1 MNKLFITLS
10 IMMGVVVLSSNY
22 LVQFPINYFGLNEI
36 LTYGAFS
43 YPIAFLITDLANRSY
58 GKLLARQ
65 IVYLGFLIG
74 IIFTLL
80 FSTDFADLISVRIA
94 IGSGVAF
101 ITAQLLDIQIFDRLR
116 KKEWFVAPLTSS
128 LIGSTVDTF
137 LFFSISFYATGVPW
151 VTLSLG
157 DLAVKV
163 LVALIMLI
171 PFRMLLKIIKPIKVS
186 NIFDENKNDPILKTK
201 LFNQDLD
208 NPIGIAAGFDKNAE
222 VYNPLFKLGFGF
234 VEVGTVTPLKQ
245 YGNEK
250 PRVFRLVEDQALI
263 NRLGFNNHG
272 SDTILN
278 RIKSNKKLGVL
289 GVNVGPNKDSND
301 RLNDYLIGLEKFSE
315 VADYITINISSPNT
329 ENLRNFHDENK
340 LKDLLTSIS
349 EKKKQLKTEIP
360 VAVKIS
366 PDINENQ
373 IDLISEILLEN
384 EISAIIISNT
394 SEACR
399 ETLQNIQRH
408 QKGGLSGKPIEKK
421 SNLLISKFYNLI
433 KGKIKIIGVGGVDS
447 GKAAYDKFLLGADY
461 VQLYTGM
468 VFQGPNI
475 AGMIKKDLKELLI
488 RDGVKNFTEI
498 VGNKTVS

>member
-1 MNKLFITLS
+1 MY
-10 IMMGVVVLSSNY
+10 SN
-22 LVQFPINYFGLNEI
+22 
-36 LTYGAFS
+36 
-43 YPIAFLITDLANRSY
+43 
-58 GKLLARQ
+58 
-65 IVYLGFLIG
+65 
-74 IIFTLL
+74 
-80 FSTDFADLISVRIA
+80 
-94 IGSGVAF
+94 
-101 ITAQLLDIQIFDRLR
+101 LR
-116 KKEWFVAPLTSS
+116 S
-128 LIGSTVDTF
+128 LIFKIDPERAHF
-137 LFFSISFYATGVPW
+137 LAIQ
-151 VTLSLG
+151 SLK
-157 DLAVKV
+157 LN
-163 LVALIMLI
+163 L
-171 PFRMLLKIIKPIKVS
+171 VS
-186 NIFDENKNDPILKTK
+186 NIFDENKNDPLLKTK

-329 ENLRNFHDENK
+329 ENLRNFHEENK
-340 LKDLLTSIS
+340 LKELLKSIS

-360 VAVKIS
+360 IAVKIS
-366 PDINENQ
+366 PDISENQ

-394 SEACR
+394 SEASR

-421 SNLLISKFYNLI
+421 SNLLISKFYKLI

>member
-1 MNKLFITLS
+1 MY
-10 IMMGVVVLSSNY
+10 SN
-22 LVQFPINYFGLNEI
+22 
-36 LTYGAFS
+36 
-43 YPIAFLITDLANRSY
+43 
-58 GKLLARQ
+58 
-65 IVYLGFLIG
+65 
-74 IIFTLL
+74 
-80 FSTDFADLISVRIA
+80 
-94 IGSGVAF
+94 
-101 ITAQLLDIQIFDRLR
+101 LR
-116 KKEWFVAPLTSS
+116 S
-128 LIGSTVDTF
+128 LIFKIDPERAHF
-137 LFFSISFYATGVPW
+137 LAIQ
-151 VTLSLG
+151 SLK
-157 DLAVKV
+157 LN
-163 LVALIMLI
+163 L
-171 PFRMLLKIIKPIKVS
+171 VS

-201 LFNQDLD
+201 LFNQNLD

-289 GVNVGPNKDSND
+289 GVNVGPNKDSKD

-340 LKDLLTSIS
+340 LKELLKSIS

-360 VAVKIS
+360 IAVKIS

-373 IDLISEILLEN
+373 IELISEILLEN

-394 SEACR
+394 SEASR
-399 ETLQNIQRH
+399 EKLQNIQRY

-421 SNLLISKFYNLI
+421 SNLLISKFYN
-433 KGKIKIIGVGGVDS
+433 
-447 GKAAYDKFLLGADY
+447 
-461 VQLYTGM
+461 
-468 VFQGPNI
+468 
-475 AGMIKKDLKELLI
+475 
-488 RDGVKNFTEI
+488 
-498 VGNKTVS
+498 